1 MKRKFTYFTVD
12 EERGTCG
19 YCTDRLVSGDGKCD
33 KAVGFDTLRAARAF
47 VKTLADAKR
56 KEKGVRKVELVE
68 NRPDLFELKYEAKK
82 VDEWGAY
89 WYAVSRSVRIEA
101 HDFALFTAGE
111 VATRMVKGY

>member
-1 MKRKFTYFTVD
+1 MKHKFTYFTVD
-12 EERGTCG
+12 EERCTCG
-19 YCTDRLVSGDGKCD
+19 YCTDRLESGDGKCD

-47 VKTLADAKR
+47 VQTLADAKR
-56 KEKGVRKVELVE
+56 KEKGVRKVKLVE
-68 NRPDLFELKYEAKK
+68 NRPDLFELKYEAEK
-82 VDEWGAY
+82 VDEWGAH